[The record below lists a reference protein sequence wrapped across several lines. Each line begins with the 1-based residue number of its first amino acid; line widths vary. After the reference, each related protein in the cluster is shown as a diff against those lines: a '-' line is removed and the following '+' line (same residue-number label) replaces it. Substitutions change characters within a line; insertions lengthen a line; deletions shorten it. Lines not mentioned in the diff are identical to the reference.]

1 MEDLIS
7 QETKDAMARFVRL
20 YGPFV
25 LGPARETFISD
36 LMDLTHRMSQDA
48 VKGFVKHAEEMES
61 AAEDKRFD

>member
-48 VKGFVKHAEEMES
+48 VKGFVDYSK
-61 AAEDKRFD
+61 KFD